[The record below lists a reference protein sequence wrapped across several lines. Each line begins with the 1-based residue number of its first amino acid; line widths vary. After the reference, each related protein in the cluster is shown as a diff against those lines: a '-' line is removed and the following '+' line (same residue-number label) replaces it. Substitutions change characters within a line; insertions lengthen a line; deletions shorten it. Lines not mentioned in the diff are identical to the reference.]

1 MTKYASIAI
10 AIALAGCATD
20 ASPGIHVRPLDV
32 EPDGVH
38 LKGDVDSPEPGS
50 VQAYLGGEAIGP
62 AVPLIEGTFNLKL
75 PQGTEL
81 ATDVDVTVV
90 VRHEGGREEETDAVM
105 HLL

>member
-1 MTKYASIAI
+1 MTKLTCIAI
-10 AIALAGCATD
+10 ALALAGCATD
-20 ASPGIHVRPLDV
+20 AGPGVHVRPLDV
-32 EPDGVH
+32 EPDGMH

-62 AVPLIEGTFNLKL
+62 AVPLIDGTFDLKL

-81 ATDVDVTVV
+81 ATDVDVTIVV
-90 VRHEGGREEETDAVM
+90 SHEGGREEVSAAVM